1 MNRVRML
8 IHFGVTPYMVFD
20 GDYLPSKAATE
31 LERSKKRG
39 DSRKIGLE
47 LHRMGKS
54 SQAHIELQKAI
65 DVTPEM
71 ARQLIEELKRHN
83 VQYVVAPYEA
93 DAQLV
98 YLERRGAIQ
107 GILSEDSDLLVF
119 GAKCL
124 LTKLDQYGDCVV
136 INRSDFATCRDVSL
150 VGWSDAEFRRMA
162 ILSGCDYLPS
172 ISKMG
177 LKTAYRLVRKHKT
190 IEKIIR
196 MLHFDGQ
203 FLVPPDYLKNF
214 HQAEL
219 TFLHQRVFC
228 PDKKELVMATDTDF
242 GETAKDLSFI
252 GDDVQPSI
260 AFRVAIGDLHPMTKQ
275 PLVVKARA
283 NGTQNHWQ
291 SVPAKLYETM
301 PSDLKPHNS
310 IKSYYKP
317 KRIPLAE
324 LDVNTFTPSPSLLRL
339 LDQESVWSP
348 SPVPNLPKLH
358 RSPIPLTP
366 LKDTPATQLGTLGTG
381 VRAADRIG
389 WQPAKR
395 PRLCEEAGSETNVN
409 GGPSTVEVEN
419 CRSHFFS
426 SSKLELSPSI
436 ERKRKST
443 KPQANAISIWHDDS
457 FKNTLVDFPNIDG
470 KTTPI
475 DESRESKTAK
485 TQKPFIDST
494 VDTQSE
500 NSVSSNRLQSSTT
513 AVITSNP
520 SRFASLSTSVSSGM
534 STDGS
539 NVNNQSFGKNTVACH
554 ISLQNRFG
562 HQHFNGSNS
571 IVTSRHDVQ
580 CPLDSSQGINPQT
593 EPQSKRLKGS
603 ASLHVIQSNIEK
615 THAYGALCHQSLI
628 PVANK
633 STELLPHPRRSTSL
647 AENAQVFEPPAQV
660 RRLSVQ
666 GSEDL
671 IIPNTDE
678 EADET
683 NPRLGSADFD
693 QSKLDLSQFAFAG
706 QEEGLYHV

>member
-1 MNRVRML
+1 
-8 IHFGVTPYMVFD
+8 MVFD
-20 GDYLPSKAATE
+20 GDYLPSKATTE
-31 LERSKKRG
+31 LERSKKRR
-39 DSRKIGLE
+39 DSRKTGLD
-47 LHRMGKS
+47 LHRMGKF

-71 ARQLIEELKRHN
+71 ARVFIDELKRHN

-124 LTKLDQYGDCVV
+124 LTKLDHYGDCVV
-136 INRSDFATCRDVSL
+136 INRSDFATCRDVTL

-196 MLHFDGQ
+196 MLQFDGQ
-203 FLVPPDYLKNF
+203 FLVPPDYLKKF

-228 PDKKELVMATDTDF
+228 PDKKKLVMATDTNY
-242 GETAKDLSFI
+242 GETAEDLSFI

-275 PLVVKARA
+275 PIVIKARA
-283 NGTQNHWQ
+283 NGTQNDWQ
-291 SVPAKLYETM
+291 SAPAKLYETM
-301 PSDLKPHNS
+301 PSKLKPHNS

-324 LDVNTFTPSPSLLRL
+324 LDVNTFTPLPSQLRL
-339 LDQESVWSP
+339 LGQESVWSP
-348 SPVPNLPKLH
+348 SPVLNRPNIQ
-358 RSPIPLTP
+358 RSPVLLTP
-366 LKDTPATQLGTLGTG
+366 LKDKPAIHLGTLAGG
-381 VRAADRIG
+381 VQTVDQSG

-395 PRLCEEAGSETNVN
+395 LRLCEETGEETNLSS
-409 GGPSTVEVEN
+409 GPSTGKVES
-419 CRSHFFS
+419 CRSRFFS
-426 SSKLELSPSI
+426 SSKLELGPSI

-443 KPQANAISIWHDDS
+443 KPQASAISIWHDDS
-457 FKNTLVDFPNIDG
+457 SKDTVLDFPE
-470 KTTPI
+470 KARRTTAT
-475 DESRESKTAK
+475 DESRESQTAK
-485 TQKPFIDST
+485 YQRPFIDST
-494 VDTQSE
+494 VG
-500 NSVSSNRLQSSTT
+500 TT
-513 AVITSNP
+513 AVITSKP
-520 SRFASLSTSVSSGM
+520 SQFTLLSTSVSLGLPMDASKA
-534 STDGS
+534 
-539 NVNNQSFGKNTVACH
+539 NNQSPEKNTGTCH
-554 ISLQNRFG
+554 SLLQNRFRRY
-562 HQHFNGSNS
+562 HLSGSKS
-571 IVTSRHDVQ
+571 TVKSRFDVQ
-580 CPLDSSQGINPQT
+580 CPLDSSQGINPKHK
-593 EPQSKRLKGS
+593 PQSKRFQ
-603 ASLHVIQSNIEK
+603 ASTSLRAVQSKLEK
-615 THAYGALCHQSLI
+615 IHEYGALCHQTSI
-628 PVANK
+628 PVANE
-633 STELLPHPRRSTSL
+633 STDLLPHPWRSTSL
-647 AENAQVFEPPAQV
+647 AEKAQVFEPFTQV

-671 IIPNTDE
+671 IIPDSDE

-683 NPRLGSADFD
+683 NPRAGSADSD
-693 QSKLDLSQFAFAG
+693 HSELNLAQFAFVG
-706 QEEGLYHV
+706 QEEGLHHV